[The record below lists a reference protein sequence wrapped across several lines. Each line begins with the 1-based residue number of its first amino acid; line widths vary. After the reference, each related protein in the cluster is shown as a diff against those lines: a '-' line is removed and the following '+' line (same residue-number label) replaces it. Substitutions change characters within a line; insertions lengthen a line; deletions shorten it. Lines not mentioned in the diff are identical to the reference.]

1 MASKS
6 IEIKNK
12 KASFE
17 YFLVEEYSAGIALT
31 GTEIKSIRAG
41 KANLSDA
48 YCAFD
53 GHELYVR
60 NMHISPYSHASKSIR
75 AGKANLSDAYCAF
88 DGHELYVRNMH
99 ITPYSHASFSNH
111 EPKRERKLLLTARE
125 LKKLKTRVDERGY
138 TLVPVMLYINEKGLA
153 KLDIALAKG
162 KKKYDKRESIKQKDV
177 QRDLDRS
184 GL

>member
-17 YFLVEEYSAGIALT
+17 YFLVEEYTAGIALT
-31 GTEIKSIRAG
+31 GTEI
-41 KANLSDA
+41 
-48 YCAFD
+48 
-53 GHELYVR
+53 
-60 NMHISPYSHASKSIR
+60 KSIR

-125 LKKLKTRVDERGY
+125 LKKLKRGW
-138 TLVPVMLYINEKGLA
+138 M
-153 KLDIALAKG
+153 
-162 KKKYDKRESIKQKDV
+162 
-177 QRDLDRS
+177 S
-184 GL
+184 GGIPWYL

>member
-1 MASKS
+1 MSSSK

-17 YFLVEEYSAGIALT
+17 YFLVEEYSAGIVLT

-41 KANLSDA
+41 KASISEA
-48 YCAFD
+48 YCAFS
-53 GHELYVR
+53 GHELFVR
-60 NMHISPYSHASKSIR
+60 NMHIS
-75 AGKANLSDAYCAF
+75 
-88 DGHELYVRNMH
+88 
-99 ITPYSHASFSNH
+99 PYSHASFSNH

-125 LKKLKTRVDERGY
+125 LKKLKTRIDERGY
-138 TLVPVMLYINEKGLA
+138 TLVPVLLYINEKGLA

-162 KKKYDKRESIKQKDV
+162 KKKYDKRETIKQKDV
-177 QRDLDRS
+177 QRDLDRR